1 MKLYI
6 HPLSTYSHKAMIACH
21 EAGVDVELETVNL
34 MDEAAKQEYRK
45 IYPIGK
51 VPCLVKD
58 DGHII
63 PESTI
68 IIEYL
73 NQEHGANLIPSDP
86 TEARQT
92 RFRDRML
99 DNYLTNAIGL
109 LFFQNMRPE
118 EQRDKER
125 VDEANFHASTMYS
138 YLEGDL
144 ANKTWLMGDD
154 FSLADCAAFPPLFYA
169 PKLAP
174 FAGNANIEAYWQR
187 LVARPSVA
195 KVMELAIPAIEA
207 FQRAQAEAA

>member
-1 MKLYI
+1 MKLYVN
-6 HPLSTYSHKAMIACH
+6 PLSTYSHKAMIACH
-21 EAGVDVELETVNL
+21 EAGVDVELEVINL
-34 MDEAAKQEYRK
+34 MDEAAKKAYRE

-51 VPCLVKD
+51 VPCLIAD
-58 DGHII
+58 DGHMI

-73 NQEHGANLIPSDP
+73 NQEHGANLIPADP
-86 TEARQT
+86 TAARQT

-99 DNYLTNAIGL
+99 DNYLSDAIGT

-118 EQRDKER
+118 DQRDKER
-125 VDEANFHASTMYS
+125 VDQANFHASTMYA

-144 ANKTWLMGDD
+144 ANKTWIMGDE

-174 FAGNANIEAYWQR
+174 FAGNANIEAYWKR
-187 LVARPSVA
+187 LAARPSIV
-195 KVMELAIPAIEA
+195 KVMEMAMPAIQA
-207 FQRAQAEAA
+207 FQQAQEQAA